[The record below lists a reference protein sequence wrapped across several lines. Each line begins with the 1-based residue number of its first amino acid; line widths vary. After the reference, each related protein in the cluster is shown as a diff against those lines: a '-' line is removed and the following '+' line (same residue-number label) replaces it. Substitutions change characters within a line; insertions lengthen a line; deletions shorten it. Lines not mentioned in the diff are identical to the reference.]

1 MPDSVYSRVF
11 EILSDVLQIDV
22 PARIT
27 PESHIVNDL
36 GAESL
41 DIAEIAVAIET
52 EFDLELE
59 TDLID
64 LAPTVQGLVDLIER
78 ELANQEIETVDS

>member
-11 EILSDVLQIDV
+11 EILSDVLSIDV

-27 PESHIVNDL
+27 PESHIVQDL

-41 DIAEIAVAIET
+41 DIAELAVAIET

-59 TDLID
+59 TDLIG
-64 LAPTVQGLVDLIER
+64 LASTVQSLVDLIER
-78 ELANQEIETVDS
+78 ELGTQGIERAEL